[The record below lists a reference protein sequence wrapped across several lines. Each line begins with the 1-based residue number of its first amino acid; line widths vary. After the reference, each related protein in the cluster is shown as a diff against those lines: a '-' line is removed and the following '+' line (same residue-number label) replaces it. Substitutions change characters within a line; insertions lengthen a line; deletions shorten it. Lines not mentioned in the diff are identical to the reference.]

1 MSIRRGIRYGA
12 AAAVLALVAAACGDT
27 TTATT
32 QADAPDTVP
41 PATATTQDEPVA
53 TTSAPQPAA
62 GVLPEGPSALEDMR
76 HPDFPAPLVDPDAI
90 ISGGP
95 RPDGIPPIEEP
106 AFIAVI
112 DNLELLP
119 ADEPV
124 VALEVNGDARA
135 YPVRIMIWHEIVN
148 DTVGGVPVSVTY
160 CPLCNSAV
168 SYKRIINGVET
179 TFGTSGRLFASA
191 LVMYDRA
198 TESLWTHFDG
208 TAVVGVLAGTELEV
222 LASPLMSWESFV
234 STYPGGVVLD
244 QTQTGFSRSYGSNP
258 YVGYDNP
265 ESFPFLF
272 LGDIDARSRAMQR
285 IVGIELGDDSIAVS
299 LDLIAGDEPSA
310 TPLAAGNEALVIL
323 WEPGQSTALE
333 SSTIDGGRDVGTTG
347 VFRPI
352 LDGQRLDF
360 VVDGG
365 LIRDAQTDSSWTAAG
380 VAIDGPLAGS
390 HLERVPHL
398 DTFWF
403 AWATYQPETG
413 LIEAPVTSS

>member
-1 MSIRRGIRYGA
+1 MRTRRGIRYGVATA
-12 AAAVLALVAAACGDT
+12 ALIIVAAACGDAT
-27 TTATT
+27 TSTT
-32 QADAPDTVP
+32 QADVADSVP
-41 PATATTQDEPVA
+41 ATTATTQDEQVP
-53 TTSAPQPAA
+53 TTQTPEPAV
-62 GVLPEGPSALEDMR
+62 GVLPEGPSALDDMR

-95 RPDGIPPIEEP
+95 RPDGIPPIEDP
-106 AFIAVI
+106 VFISVI

-119 ADEPV
+119 TDEPV
-124 VALEVNGDARA
+124 VALEINGDARA

-148 DTVGGVPVSVTY
+148 DTVGDVPVSITY

-168 SYKRIINGVET
+168 SYKRVINGVET

-208 TAVVGVLAGTELEV
+208 TSVVGVLAGTELEV
-222 LASPLMSWESFV
+222 LASPLMSWGSFI
-234 STYPGGVVLD
+234 STYPDGLVLD
-244 QTQTGFSRSYGSNP
+244 QTQTGFSRSYGTNP

-265 ESFPFLF
+265 DAFPFLF
-272 LGDIDARSRAMQR
+272 LGDVDARSRAMQR
-285 IVGIELGDDSIAVS
+285 IVGIDLGDDSIAVS
-299 LDLIAGDEPSA
+299 LDLIAGDDASA
-310 TPLAAGNEALVIL
+310 TPVTAGTEGLVIL

-333 SSTIDGGRDVGTTG
+333 SSSIDGGRDVGSTG
-347 VFRPI
+347 VFRPV
-352 LDGQRLDF
+352 LEGQSLTF

-365 LIRDAQTDSSWTAAG
+365 VIRDEQTDSTWTVAG

-390 HLERVPHL
+390 ELERVPHL

-403 AWATYQPETG
+403 AWATYQPQTD
-413 LIEAPVTSS
+413 LIEAPDAS